1 MATFTEDFTR
11 MRSDNDQSQA
21 DRFQLIRDTQDWV
34 QDKAR
39 GVHQLMQDM
48 HDKTAE
54 MADKLHTELKDF
66 STDLHTGGNIF
77 CKGSSPKAR
86 AKKSR
91 WSH

>member
-1 MATFTEDFTR
+1 MATCFTDDFTR
-11 MRSDNDQSQA
+11 MRQDNDQSQA
-21 DRFQLIRDTQDWV
+21 DRFQLIQDTHDWV

-48 HDKTAE
+48 HDRTAE

-86 AKKSR
+86 AKKGR
-91 WSH
+91 